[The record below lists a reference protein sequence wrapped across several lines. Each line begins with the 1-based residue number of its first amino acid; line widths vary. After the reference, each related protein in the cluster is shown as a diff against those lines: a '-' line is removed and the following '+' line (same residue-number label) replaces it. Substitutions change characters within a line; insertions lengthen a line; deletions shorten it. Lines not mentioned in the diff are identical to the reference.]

1 MSHPADLTSAE
12 PNGARLQVDLDR
24 RRLAVLPLLAGMALL
39 PMSLRAQSSAV
50 TASSKP
56 LVLTPSQTEGPF
68 YPLVLPRDADADLLR
83 HGALDY
89 RLGQPTA
96 LTGRVLDL
104 EGRPVRGAS
113 VEIWQCDHAGHYD
126 HPGDGGRMDPAF
138 QGFGRSAVDAEGAY
152 RFRTIRPV
160 AYGGRTPHIH
170 VKVKLGRRELLTTQL
185 YVAGEPLNQRDFL
198 WRRLAED
205 ARAAITVPFAPA
217 ANASQGQLQA
227 QFNLVVAA

>member
-1 MSHPADLTSAE
+1 MPNAPADSPVETRGTRF
-12 PNGARLQVDLDR
+12 PVDLDR
-24 RRLAVLPLLAGMALL
+24 RRLAALPLLAGLACL
-39 PMSLRAQSSAV
+39 PLSLRAQGV
-50 TASSKP
+50 QGNTSKA
-56 LVLTPSQTEGPF
+56 LMLTPSQTEGPF

-96 LTGRVLDL
+96 LIGRVLDL
-104 EGRPVRGAS
+104 AGRPVRGAS

-126 HPGDGGRMDPAF
+126 HPGDGGRIDPAF
-138 QGFGRSAVDAEGAY
+138 QGFGRSAVDADGAY

-205 ARAAITVPFAPA
+205 ARAAITVPFEPAPP
-217 ANASQGQLQA
+217 ASQGLLQA

>member
-1 MSHPADLTSAE
+1 MPSAPFDLAAE
-12 PNGARLQVDLDR
+12 TTATRSPVDRDR
-24 RRLAVLPLLAGMALL
+24 RRLAALPLLAGFACL
-39 PMSLRAQSSAV
+39 PVSLRAQSAAV
-50 TASSKP
+50 AVAGPSKS
-56 LVLTPSQTEGPF
+56 LTLTPSQTEGPF

-126 HPGDGGRMDPAF
+126 HPGDGGRIDPAF

-170 VKVKLGRRELLTTQL
+170 VKVKLGRRDLLTTQL
-185 YVAGEPLNQRDFL
+185 YVVGEPLNPRDFL

-205 ARAAITVPFAPA
+205 ARAAITVPFNPA
-217 ANASQGQLQA
+217 TQGMLQA

>member
-1 MSHPADLTSAE
+1 MPSAPFDFAAE
-12 PNGARLQVDLDR
+12 TIATRSLVDLDR
-24 RRLAVLPLLAGMALL
+24 RRLAALPLLAGLACL
-39 PMSLRAQSSAV
+39 PVSLRAQGAAV
-50 TASSKP
+50 AATAKA
-56 LVLTPSQTEGPF
+56 LTLTPSQTEGPF
-68 YPLVLPRDADADLLR
+68 YPLVVPRDADADLLR

-104 EGRPVRGAS
+104 EGRPMRGAS

-126 HPGDGGRMDPAF
+126 HPGDGGRIDPAF

-185 YVAGEPLNQRDFL
+185 YVAGEPLNTRDFL

-205 ARAAITVPFAPA
+205 ARAAITVPFNLP
-217 ANASQGQLQA
+217 ANASQGMMQA